1 MNYGLRLAAFCERV
15 SQFLLHQWAIF
26 RIRVLLPALLWR
38 GRNMFLLTN
47 GMWVDA
53 SPDVRG
59 DSVQWAYNAVD
70 HRLIRMGVDNTRLQR
85 WKWLAATSDCGR
97 DMSDFFSDL
106 RITRAGGDLP
116 DTKVIELFIHQK
128 GWVPGRVL
136 RVVDRATAEE
146 EEVFLDGR
154 PAASPVA
161 VELDYIR

>member
-15 SQFLLHQWAIF
+15 NQFLLHQWAIF
-26 RIRVLLPALLWR
+26 RVRVLLPALLWR

-53 SPDVRG
+53 SPDMRG

-70 HRLIRMGVDNTRLQR
+70 HRLIRMGADNTRFQR

-106 RITRAGGDLP
+106 RITRAGGGLP
-116 DTKVIELFIHQK
+116 DAKVIELFIHQK

-154 PAASPVA
+154 PPAPAPA